1 MATDENINK
10 LQRKR
15 STLRSKVTRL
25 TGKLNDADGIDK
37 AFDVELLEDTLQDLK
52 LMNETIH
59 DLLNDEDYERDTVDC
74 EKYFDT
80 AKLAIFHTKRKVSAN
95 INVSSSE
102 FSPPSSI
109 NTSVKLPTIKINT
122 FFGGI
127 EEFPSFWERFNSCID
142 SNTSLSLVDKHVF
155 LRGYLDGEAKRLVDG
170 ISVIGDTY
178 ETTKKLLDDK
188 YGNKDRIIQSHL
200 DYLENL
206 KPVQDPSPMELNDLY
221 IECNRKLQA
230 LNALGENTEAYG
242 RILAPKIIRAFPTE
256 ICCRWII
263 YAKREKLAEG
273 NITRLMQFLAEEVEG
288 SVEAQKIR
296 GTLFPDNILKS
307 SVENFNIDLKLV
319 NKNKK
324 ISPFCAF
331 CNTSGHWPQN
341 CETVTD
347 YKTRVQKL
355 KSSNRC
361 FLYTNRGHRI
371 ANCPHKST
379 ARCIKCKKQH
389 HVSICPPRNTQLL
402 ITHSEVNHINI
413 PRTIFTY
420 LQTACL
426 YVTGPTG
433 ITKLTCCILDGGSQ
447 ASFVDIKL
455 IDKLKLNV
463 INSSSLRV
471 QAFESS
477 FKQEQ
482 RRCVQLTLSGLWS
495 KQSILITAFES
506 NNMYT
511 THPAATLE
519 ITESPIKLSDSFV
532 MVPSMLGWILS
543 GSRTHITIAD
553 NTFVHQFSVQVSNDC
568 LNDQVRCFWELDS
581 IGIQDT
587 QKRRMSA
594 RDEEILSKFHKD
606 YKTEDNRRI
615 VSLTWKSTVTPLS
628 PNIVNAENR
637 FHSVQKRL
645 SSNEIAVYRFSRL
658 PFGLTCSPFLLCAS
672 TRELAMKH
680 ISEFPIAASMIDKH
694 LYMDD
699 FLASTETETHITM
712 LYHAITDL
720 MTLMKLPMEKWATNS
735 LKLKDVIQTNKEFHK
750 STTAVLGIDW
760 DTNDDTLGN
769 AFKTSFCVAGGKPLT
784 KRWLLRCIA
793 SCYDPLGLFSPF
805 TIIGKILFQDTWILG
820 IKWDELL
827 PTNLSTMWYAA
838 VKQLD
843 DICSIKISRY
853 IGISS
858 HTPYSVH
865 VFCDASER
873 AYGSVLYIVTSQ
885 SNVHIVCSQNRLAPI
900 KKVTLPR
907 LELLAALM
915 GTRLLKYFC
924 KEVDIQPSAATLWT
938 DSKITLSWIRS
949 NPNKWKTFV
958 CNRTTEILQYTS
970 PAQWRY
976 CSGTQNPADH
986 LSRGILPS
994 KLSKLKNWWYGPDWL
1009 TQEPSLWPTE
1019 DLSSYE
1025 QLKTDNKACKPLT
1038 QSLYVET
1045 INPVIDITHY
1055 SSYTKLLRVTA
1066 WILHF
1071 LHNCRNEQR
1080 FQFELTAEELQKAK
1094 DYWILNV
1101 QQQCFHVEMEALK
1114 NNRPLPTTSKIAQF
1128 NPFLKNNQIRLG
1140 GILQFAPLS
1149 TDVRHPLL
1157 LEGNHPF
1164 VLLLIKNTHVR
1175 LHHLGTRIVL
1185 SELSSDFWILRGRQA
1200 IKKHFNELSSQFQY
1214 QFQMYENIE

>member
-1 MATDENINK
+1 MATDENVNK

-25 TGKLNDADGIDK
+25 TGKLNDVDGIDK

-80 AKLAIFHTKRKVSAN
+80 AKLAIFNTKRKVSAN

-102 FSPPSSI
+102 FSPPS
-109 NTSVKLPTIKINT
+109 K
-122 FFGGI
+122 
-127 EEFPSFWERFNSCID
+127 
-142 SNTSLSLVDKHVF
+142 
-155 LRGYLDGEAKRLVDG
+155 
-170 ISVIGDTY
+170 
-178 ETTKKLLDDK
+178 DK

-200 DYLENL
+200 DYFENL
-206 KPVQDPSPMELNDLY
+206 KPVQDPSPMELNDLH
-221 IECNRKLQA
+221 IECNRRLQA

-296 GTLFPDNILKS
+296 GTLSPDNILKS

-355 KSSNRC
+355 NNSNRC
-361 FLYTNRGHRI
+361 FLCTNRGHRI
-371 ANCPHKST
+371 TNCPRKST

-413 PRTIFTY
+413 PRTILTY

-433 ITKLTCCILDGGSQ
+433 ITKLTRCILDGGSQ
-447 ASFVDIKL
+447 VSFVDVKL

-463 INSSSLRV
+463 INSSSLGV
-471 QAFESS
+471 QAFESP
-477 FKQEQ
+477 FTQEQ

-495 KQSILITAFES
+495 KQLILITAFES
-506 NNMYT
+506 NNTYT
-511 THPAATLE
+511 IHPAATLE
-519 ITESPIKLSDSFV
+519 ISQFAHKNKLKLADPPDNSSLPIELLIGGDYYWQIVTAESPIKLSDSFV

-543 GSRTHITIAD
+543 GSRTHTTIAD

-581 IGIQDT
+581 IGIQDI

-628 PNIVNAENR
+628 PNIVNAKNR
-637 FHSVQKRL
+637 FHSLQKRL
-645 SSNEIAVYRFSRL
+645 SSSNVLKTQYYKYEIAVYRFSRL

-712 LYHAITDL
+712 LYHEVTDL

-735 LKLKDVIQTNKEFHK
+735 LKLKDVIQTNKEFRK
-750 STTAVLGIDW
+750 STTDVLGIDW

-805 TIIGKILFQDTWILG
+805 TIRGKILFQDTWILG

-865 VFCDASER
+865 VFWDASER

-885 SNVHIVCSQNRLAPI
+885 SNVQIVCSRNRLAPI

-958 CNRTTEILQYTS
+958 CTRTTEILQYTR
-970 PAQWRY
+970 AL
-976 CSGTQNPADH
+976 H
-986 LSRGILPS
+986 L
-994 KLSKLKNWWYGPDWL
+994 
-1009 TQEPSLWPTE
+1009 
-1019 DLSSYE
+1019 
-1025 QLKTDNKACKPLT
+1025 
-1038 QSLYVET
+1038 
-1045 INPVIDITHY
+1045 
-1055 SSYTKLLRVTA
+1055 
-1066 WILHF
+1066 
-1071 LHNCRNEQR
+1071 
-1080 FQFELTAEELQKAK
+1080 ELVS
-1094 DYWILNV
+1094 D
-1101 QQQCFHVEMEALK
+1101 
-1114 NNRPLPTTSKIAQF
+1114 
-1128 NPFLKNNQIRLG
+1128 
-1140 GILQFAPLS
+1140 LS
-1149 TDVRHPLL
+1149 TDK
-1157 LEGNHPF
+1157 
-1164 VLLLIKNTHVR
+1164 VLLALQQFVGRRGLPCTIYTDNATTFHAANKELIHLWKVITSGKIQQFYAHNGIHWKFIVPRAAWWGGWGER
-1175 LHHLGTRIVL
+1175 LIGLTKRC
-1185 SELSSDFWILRGRQA
+1185 LRKA
-1200 IKKHFNELSSQFQY
+1200 IGHALLD
-1214 QFQMYENIE
+1214 IE